1 MKRTLRARD
10 FAPPTPS
17 RGLSASREGARA
29 RRRRGGA
36 DGAACLKHARAR
48 PARVAF
54 VLLGLLFL
62 SAPAALAQAF
72 GEAKGVEG
80 FDAPGAQS
88 AGGPFGLE
96 KKVNEFGVWGGGSFS
111 SPTLI
116 GKTEETRLA
125 IVALRYARLLA
136 RGDSLSFKYTLDA
149 FPVARLSFPVFG
161 QAAPPGSGLSERRK
175 TITAAGLSPV
185 GFQLN
190 FRRRERMQPFLQTS
204 GGFLYFGERIPD
216 ERGARFNF
224 TGDFGGGVQ
233 WKTSPRHAWT
243 FGYRYQHVSNG
254 YRAQVNPGF
263 DSNLFYVGFSIFR

>member
-1 MKRTLRARD
+1 MGLLTVTRKSAA
-10 FAPPTPS
+10 FALVVLGALALGAP
-17 RGLSASREGARA
+17 ASLAQGGSGAR
-29 RRRRGGA
+29 GG
-36 DGAACLKHARAR
+36 
-48 PARVAF
+48 
-54 VLLGLLFL
+54 
-62 SAPAALAQAF
+62 
-72 GEAKGVEG
+72 EG
-80 FDAPGAQS
+80 FEASVAQNT
-88 AGGPFGLE
+88 GGPYRLE

-125 IVALRYARLLA
+125 IFALRYARLIA
-136 RGDSLSFKYTLDA
+136 RGESLAFKYTVDA
-149 FPVARLSFPVFG
+149 FPVARLSFPAFEP
-161 QAAPPGSGLSERRK
+161 AAPPAVGLKERRK

-190 FRRRERMQPFLQTS
+190 FRRRERVQPFLQTS

-233 WKTSPRHAWT
+233 WKTAQRRAWT